1 MDITNN
7 LATKNLIKTLSSAR
21 ILIVLPQE
29 QFYGARQLKNYLA
42 FIKLFAAYFFNVNYF
57 ESSLDIV
64 LTKGLTAKSLL
75 KTIEDIER
83 TKTFS

>member
-29 QFYGARQLKNYLA
+29 QFYGAKQLKSYLA

-57 ESSLDIV
+57 
-64 LTKGLTAKSLL
+64 
-75 KTIEDIER
+75 
-83 TKTFS
+83 